1 MKLRSGRASR
11 ISSYAP
17 VTLLVKHPRCA
28 GVPPRRTKSAE
39 SRLWPWM
46 KPRTASSTQLSSSLL
61 PRGSV
66 HAHPRECHCSPSEPL
81 SMIAYAQHRSAV
93 LLVPFVPVLLI
104 AAAGNAKR
112 LSAMLPFARA
122 LVPSLDR
129 MMALETRVIRPA
141 LAPRSAR
148 FVSFCRRSAWR
159 STGQG
164 HRCQLR
170 ARRLRVD
177 GHSAGHTAPEL
188 PDPHPAWSCPSSSSF
203 CLLLPDRQT
212 HSESP
217 SPDLHCGQA
226 NYSACD
232 TSSLQSPALP
242 GPILRPEQTASF

>member
-1 MKLRSGRASR
+1 MCTKHLGETPLWACQSHFKLCTSHTSSQASALCRGSAAQDQVSGIAALAMDETTHRLF
-11 ISSYAP
+11 YT
-17 VTLLVKHPRCA
+17 TLLFS
-28 GVPPRRTKSAE
+28 SAPGIRACP
-39 SRLWPWM
+39 SQRMP
-46 KPRTASSTQLSSSLL
+46 LL
-61 PRGSV
+61 
-66 HAHPRECHCSPSEPL
+66 A
-81 SMIAYAQHRSAV
+81 
-93 LLVPFVPVLLI
+93 PFVPVLLI